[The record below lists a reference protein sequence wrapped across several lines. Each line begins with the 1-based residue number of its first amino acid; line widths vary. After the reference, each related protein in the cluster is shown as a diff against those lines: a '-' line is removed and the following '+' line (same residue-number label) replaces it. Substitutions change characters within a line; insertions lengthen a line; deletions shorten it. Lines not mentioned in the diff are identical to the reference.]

1 MQEDKSLLSSTIKI
15 AREAIKAE
23 RAKSELI
30 ANLSYELRTAL
41 SSIMGTAQLLSMDCL
56 LPTQQQYVTD
66 ILNVSDSILPLV
78 NRLLNLSEQESQ
90 QMRRNA
96 RPFNLKILLEK
107 VIKQLLFQAKSKGLQ
122 FLLDYPSHVPVN
134 VIGTADLIYQMVVN
148 LSHYSIKNM
157 EHGSI
162 VIQVNY
168 ESSQDEQAPDQF
180 KLSIKDGGQ
189 GIQKKDLLRL
199 KACLDQ
205 FDPNYIRDY
214 RGIDLGMS
222 ITLAYIKLLN
232 VTLEIENEAEKGGL
246 FVCRIPLRRMTNSQ
260 DEKIELP
267 RKNLSLG
274 MYQLRILL
282 IEDNKLI
289 QRVYKSVLE
298 HIEGC
303 SVDSAMNAK
312 MALEY
317 YMQYSYDLIFMDI
330 CLPDSSGVD
339 LTEIIRQQ
347 ETKAERIPIIAIT
360 AHGDAK
366 DRERFLAAGMDDVL
380 IKPISLE
387 TIISILERWTPITTV
402 SLS

>member
-41 SSIMGTAQLLSMDCL
+41 SSIMSAAQLLTMDCL

-78 NRLLNLSEQESQ
+78 NRLLNLSEQETQ
-90 QMRRNA
+90 QMRHSA

-122 FLLDYPSHVPVN
+122 FLLDYPNHVPVN
-134 VIGTADLIYQMVVN
+134 VIGEPDLIHQMVVN
-148 LSHYSIKNM
+148 LSHYSMKNM

-162 VIQVNY
+162 IIQVNY
-168 ESSQDEQAPDQF
+168 EQSQDEQAPDQF

-189 GIQKKDLLRL
+189 GIQEKDLIRL

-205 FDPNYIRDY
+205 FDANYIRDY

-222 ITLAYIKLLN
+222 ITLSYIKLLN
-232 VTLEIENEAEKGGL
+232 VTLEIENKAEEGGL
-246 FVCRIPLRRMTNSQ
+246 FACRIPLRRMMNSP
-260 DEKIELP
+260 DEKIAIP
-267 RKNLSLG
+267 RKSLSLG
-274 MYQLRILL
+274 VYKLRILL
-282 IEDNKLI
+282 VEDNDLV
-289 QRVYKSVLE
+289 QRVYKAVLE
-298 HIEGC
+298 QIEGC
-303 SVDSAMNAK
+303 SVDSAMNAQ

-330 CLPDSSGVD
+330 CLPDSSGIA
-339 LTEIIRQQ
+339 LTQIIRQQ
-347 ETKAERIPIIAIT
+347 ETNGERIPIIAIT

-366 DRERFLAAGMDDVL
+366 DRERFLTAGMDEVL
-380 IKPISLE
+380 IKPLSLE
-387 TIISILERWTPITTV
+387 SILSILERWTPAT
-402 SLS
+402 SLSLA